1 MSLLGK
7 QRKDLLIIQL
17 TSCSYRSENTMVN
30 WNLEAYLLQQ
40 RGELDD
46 FDSELDYAMTDGRCN
61 EVNLEQSLQRGK
73 VLKVYDR
80 VLS

>member
-1 MSLLGK
+1 
-7 QRKDLLIIQL
+7 
-17 TSCSYRSENTMVN
+17 MVN

-61 EVNLEQSLQRGK
+61 EVNLGQSLQRGK

-80 VLS
+80 VLT